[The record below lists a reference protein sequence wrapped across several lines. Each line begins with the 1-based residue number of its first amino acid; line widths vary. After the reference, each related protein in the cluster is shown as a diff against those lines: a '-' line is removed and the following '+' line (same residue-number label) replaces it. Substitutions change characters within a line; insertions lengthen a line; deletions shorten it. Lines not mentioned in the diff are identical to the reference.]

1 MCPLKK
7 FLEKYSFPHKIKS
20 QHIFENQKNNPP
32 AYLLLGWKEVAY
44 GWYLSLSAKKKIPE
58 ITLLFKYLS
67 SFMRQLQKIQSN
79 STRHCISIL

>member
-44 GWYLSLSAKKKIPE
+44 GWYLSLSAKKKNP
-58 ITLLFKYLS
+58 
-67 SFMRQLQKIQSN
+67 
-79 STRHCISIL
+79 